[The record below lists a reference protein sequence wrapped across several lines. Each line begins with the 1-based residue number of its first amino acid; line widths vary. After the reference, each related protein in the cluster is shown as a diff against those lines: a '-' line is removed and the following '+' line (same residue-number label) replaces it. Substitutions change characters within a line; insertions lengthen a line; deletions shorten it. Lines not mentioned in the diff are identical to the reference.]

1 MNEEGFKKSVIGFAF
16 VFLVLVI
23 VVLSVCDNLA
33 LRRADSTIDT
43 LTEQLDDAQ
52 RRISE
57 SRERLSESRAELSD
71 CRRTVD
77 ECRRSVGQIANGLER
92 QSTELGSIIENLR
105 TVRAEVK
112 NMENALDKFYDKYGN
127 NDDDNYNNGS
137 EVK

>member
-1 MNEEGFKKSVIGFAF
+1 MNEKFEKSVIGFAF

-33 LRRADSTIDT
+33 LRRADSTVDT

-52 RRISE
+52 RRLSESRAELSE
-57 SRERLSESRAELSD
+57 SRERLSESR
-71 CRRTVD
+71 RTID

-105 TVRAEVK
+105 TVRAEVE
-112 NMENALDKFYDKYGN
+112 NMENALDKFYDKYGDS
-127 NDDDNYNNGS
+127 DDYNYNNGS
-137 EVK
+137 EVE

>member
-1 MNEEGFKKSVIGFAF
+1 MNEGFKKSVIGFAF

-23 VVLSVCDNLA
+23 VVLSICDNLA
-33 LRRADSTIDT
+33 LRRADTTIDT

-52 RRISE
+52 RRIT
-57 SRERLSESRAELSD
+57 ESRAELSEG
-71 CRRTVD
+71 RRTID

-105 TVRAEVK
+105 TVRAEVE

-127 NDDDNYNNGS
+127 NDDNNYNNGS